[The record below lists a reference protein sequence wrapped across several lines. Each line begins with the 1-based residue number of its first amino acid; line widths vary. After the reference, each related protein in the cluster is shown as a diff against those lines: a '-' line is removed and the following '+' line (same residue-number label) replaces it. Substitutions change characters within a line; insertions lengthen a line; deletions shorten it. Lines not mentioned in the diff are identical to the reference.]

1 MKTVEDYLKLT
12 YRMEIIPVGEG
23 GYVVSFPELP
33 GCITIGDSIED
44 AIENAQDAKRVWL
57 EAAIEDGVE
66 IYEPAGI

>member
-57 EAAIEDGVE
+57 EAAIEDNIE